1 MEEIAMQPRT
11 RNTALLL
18 LLNKPKESTMKFRVL
33 LTGCAMI
40 AGVASASAQ
49 NTIDASLTH
58 DGLERTYRLYIP
70 AVYNAATP
78 VPLVLNLH
86 GYGSNNLQ
94 QEFYG
99 DFRAIADTAN
109 FIIVHPNGT
118 EDPVGSQFWSSFG
131 VSSIDDVGF
140 LSALIDK
147 IQSEYSIDNNCIYS
161 TGMSN
166 GGFMSYELACQL
178 SYRIAAIASVTGSM
192 VQSRFDNCNAT
203 HPTPVMQI
211 HGTADPT
218 VPYLGLPA
226 QTFMPIETLVNE
238 WVAFNNCD
246 PNPVVTQVPNT
257 NLTDS
262 CTAELQVFE
271 NGDDGTSVE
280 FYKVDG
286 GLHTWP
292 GSIFQVV
299 GTNQDFSASQVIWRF
314 FRKYKLDMF
323 TGISEATEAKT
334 FGVYP
339 NPTTGMMALQF
350 EDASERMITVTN
362 AIGQEVLTLNCVN
375 ASVQLELTETGVY
388 AISVLERNQRITKK
402 VVVN

>member
-1 MEEIAMQPRT
+1 MSF
-11 RNTALLL
+11 RN
-18 LLNKPKESTMKFRVL
+18 L
-33 LTGCAMI
+33 LTACIMI
-40 AGVASASAQ
+40 VAVTAANAQ
-49 NTIDASLTH
+49 NTIDAELTH
-58 DGLERTYRLYIP
+58 DGLVRTYRLYIP
-70 AVYNAATP
+70 AAYNAATP

-86 GYGSNNLQ
+86 GYTSNNLE

-118 EDPVGSQFWSSFG
+118 EDANGDQFWSSFG

-147 IQSEYSIDNNCIYS
+147 IQMEYSIDNNCIYS

-226 QTFMPIETLVNE
+226 QTFMPIETLVDE

-257 NLTDS
+257 SLTDG

-271 NGDDGTSVE
+271 NGDDGTTVE
-280 FYKVDG
+280 FYKVVG

-292 GSIFQVV
+292 GSLFQVV
-299 GTNQDFSASQVIWRF
+299 GTNQDFSASQAIWRF

-323 TGISEATEAKT
+323 TGISETIQEKIFT
-334 FGVYP
+334 VYP
-339 NPTTGMMALQF
+339 NPSTGVIVLQF
-350 EDASERMITVTN
+350 DNSSNRTITANN
-362 AIGQEVLTLNCVN
+362 ALGQEVLSLKCTN
-375 ASVQLELTETGVY
+375 ATAKMELSEPGIY
-388 AISVLERNQRITKK
+388 SISVMENNMRSTKK
-402 VVVN
+402 VVVY

>member
-1 MEEIAMQPRT
+1 MEEIAMQPQT

-58 DGLERTYRLYIP
+58 GGLERTYRLYIP
-70 AVYNAATP
+70 AVYNAATHP
-78 VPLVLNLH
+78 CHWYSICTGTVQTTCNKSFMVISAPLLIQPTL
-86 GYGSNNLQ
+86 LL
-94 QEFYG
+94 F
-99 DFRAIADTAN
+99 T
-109 FIIVHPNGT
+109 PNGT

-131 VSSIDDVGF
+131 ISSIDDVGF

-271 NGDDGTSVE
+271 NGDDGATVE
-280 FYKVDG
+280 HYKITGGFAHVA
-286 GLHTWP
+286 GLH
-292 GSIFQVV
+292 
-299 GTNQDFSASQVIWRF
+299 FSSCGHKPR
-314 FRKYKLDMF
+314 L
-323 TGISEATEAKT
+323 
-334 FGVYP
+334 
-339 NPTTGMMALQF
+339 
-350 EDASERMITVTN
+350 
-362 AIGQEVLTLNCVN
+362 
-375 ASVQLELTETGVY
+375 
-388 AISVLERNQRITKK
+388 
-402 VVVN
+402 

>member
-1 MEEIAMQPRT
+1 MSF
-11 RNTALLL
+11 RN
-18 LLNKPKESTMKFRVL
+18 L
-33 LTGCAMI
+33 LTACIMI
-40 AGVASASAQ
+40 VAVTAANAQ
-49 NTIDASLTH
+49 NTIDAELTH
-58 DGLERTYRLYIP
+58 DGLVRTYRLYSP
-70 AVYNAATP
+70 AAYNAATP

-86 GYGSNNLQ
+86 GYTSNNLE

-118 EDPVGSQFWSSFG
+118 EDANGDQFWSSFG

-147 IQSEYSIDNNCIYS
+147 IQTEYSIDHNCIYS

-226 QTFMPIETLVNE
+226 QTFMPIET
-238 WVAFNNCD
+238 
-246 PNPVVTQVPNT
+246 
-257 NLTDS
+257 
-262 CTAELQVFE
+262 
-271 NGDDGTSVE
+271 
-280 FYKVDG
+280 
-286 GLHTWP
+286 
-292 GSIFQVV
+292 
-299 GTNQDFSASQVIWRF
+299 
-314 FRKYKLDMF
+314 
-323 TGISEATEAKT
+323 
-334 FGVYP
+334 
-339 NPTTGMMALQF
+339 
-350 EDASERMITVTN
+350 
-362 AIGQEVLTLNCVN
+362 
-375 ASVQLELTETGVY
+375 
-388 AISVLERNQRITKK
+388 
-402 VVVN
+402 

>member
-1 MEEIAMQPRT
+1 
-11 RNTALLL
+11 
-18 LLNKPKESTMKFRVL
+18 MKFRNL

-40 AGVASASAQ
+40 AGVAAVNAQ
-49 NTIDASLTH
+49 TTIDATLTH

-70 AVYNAATP
+70 AAYNASTA

-99 DFRAIADTAN
+99 DFRLIADTAN

-118 EDPVGSQFWSSFG
+118 EDSGGSQFWSALFPNSG
-131 VSSIDDVGF
+131 VDDVAF

-147 IQSEYSIDNNCIYS
+147 IQDDYSIDNNCIYS

-178 SYRIAAIASVTGSM
+178 SYRIAAIASVTGTM
-192 VQSRFDNCNAT
+192 VQSRFDDCNAT

-211 HGTADPT
+211 HGTTDPT
-218 VPYLGLPA
+218 VPYLGSVG

-238 WVAFNNCD
+238 WVTFNNCD
-246 PNPVVTQVPNT
+246 PNPIVTQVPNT
-257 NLTDS
+257 NLTDG

-271 NGDDGTSVE
+271 NGDDGATVE
-280 FYKVDG
+280 LYKIID

-292 GSIFQVV
+292 GSVFQVV
-299 GTNQDFSASQVIWRF
+299 GTNQDFSASQAIWRF

-323 TGISEATEAKT
+323 TGISETTEDKAFT
-334 FGVYP
+334 VYP
-339 NPTTGMMALQF
+339 NPSTGVIVLQF
-350 EDASERMITVTN
+350 DNASNRTITANN
-362 AIGQEVLTLNCVN
+362 ALGQEVKSLKCTN
-375 ASVQLELTETGVY
+375 ATAQMELSEPGIY
-388 AISVLERNQRITKK
+388 SISVMENNLRSTKK
-402 VVVN
+402 VVVY